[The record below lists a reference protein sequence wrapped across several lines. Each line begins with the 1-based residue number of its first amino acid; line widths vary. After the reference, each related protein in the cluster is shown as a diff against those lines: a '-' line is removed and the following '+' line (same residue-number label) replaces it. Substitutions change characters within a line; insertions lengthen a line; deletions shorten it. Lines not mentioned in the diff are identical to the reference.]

1 MASQPILDQTLD
13 LSGQEQYRLCQ
24 LFEAPGFVK
33 EATVEQI
40 AGTDG
45 LMPHLFADQR
55 RRLFPLHSKAATW
68 LSSAFFFDKQ
78 AELPRAD
85 VREIEN
91 RLREAAEFLGDR
103 NPDRYPEGEGR
114 GTSHATTWRSYPTRT
129 LPGSRVGNDRLPLR
143 NALEVRAA
151 AEYLHKWRDEF
162 TFADRQKMAR
172 KVLQKAARHGA
183 ALGEHDEF
191 LERIAG
197 FGGCRA
203 AEAAKLVN
211 DRAKLARAKDPDLA
225 AELEKMAAMIL
236 KDPQKAR
243 SPHRLAKVAETIDQL
258 DRLLHIREYSD
269 AIPRAEDALFRIT
282 RKTAAAFTE
291 QHLSTTA
298 GSVYDRDELARLRT
312 GQVRSYMGDELADAV
327 DADGIHVDATKL
339 AEIVPTLPLGDAR
352 LFDQLCKDVG
362 IRTFAKEA
370 GVRQGF
376 SKQDLFSLA
385 SAHRPGGAA

>member
-1 MASQPILDQTLD
+1 MSSQPILDQTLD
-13 LSGQEQYRLCQ
+13 LNGQEQYRLCQ

-45 LMPHLFADQR
+45 LMQHLFADQR

-78 AELPRAD
+78 AALPRTD
-85 VREIEN
+85 VEKIEN
-91 RLREAAEFLGDR
+91 RLRDAASFWGIEVQVNALKEKAAELRSDDLAKL
-103 NPDRYPEGEGR
+103 PDEDFAWVEGR
-114 GTSHATTWRSYPTRT
+114 ERH
-129 LPGSRVGNDRLPLR
+129 LPLR
-143 NALEVRAA
+143 NALEVKAA

-162 TFADRQKMAR
+162 AFADRQQIAR

-191 LERIAG
+191 LERVAG
-197 FGGCRA
+197 FGGCSA
-203 AEAAKLVN
+203 AEAAKLVS

-225 AELEKMAAMIL
+225 GELEKMAAMIL

-269 AIPRAEDALFRIT
+269 AIPPPRMRCSGSPGKRLPRSQSNTCRPRPAP
-282 RKTAAAFTE
+282 FTTE
-291 QHLSTTA
+291 MSWP
-298 GSVYDRDELARLRT
+298 GYGPGRF
-312 GQVRSYMGDELADAV
+312 
-327 DADGIHVDATKL
+327 
-339 AEIVPTLPLGDAR
+339 VPTWAMSWPTL
-352 LFDQLCKDVG
+352 
-362 IRTFAKEA
+362 
-370 GVRQGF
+370 
-376 SKQDLFSLA
+376 
-385 SAHRPGGAA
+385 